1 MFSNFNLY
9 FFKPRFKNLG
19 LSLGL
24 GILVGLLVLYLSS
37 VAGNWLFLFTIG
49 LLLLVFALFARV
61 QQGSWLAPGAFFALY
76 WAVFVLGV
84 LIIAPDFDVRVEG
97 LLWILFSTF
106 AVYLGSIVG
115 LGKMLFRAVPYSM
128 EKKINNSSNCK
139 LNFPWISQIV
149 VICSILGLGAV
160 VVLILSTGQGF
171 SLESIFKIGRE
182 YSIARYSD
190 PTYREPALAVFLFI
204 FIYLGA
210 LFGGIKFAIAQSRW
224 HRLIALFPFLPAI
237 GVATILTTRAS
248 LYFPFVIWMA
258 TYFSIKVAI
267 NKGIF
272 SLFTFRSVILMFSF
286 VLLIVAIGSGLLM
299 LRFGIA
305 TINTQSLLMV
315 YDGMRID
322 IFGSLSAFTQ
332 WFAEHWQEVVIPL
345 PGGFTFRGPLK
356 WVGVTEFLQHKP
368 VEISSSFTHYGFT
381 TTIFTLFRDLISDF
395 TLIGSILILFLLGA
409 VGGFS
414 FRQMIQGKIIYLPI
428 LAAFYGVT
436 LCSFTGT
443 SLFSYTTILLAWIIF
458 TFYLIFVE
466 IGKWLSKINN

>member
-1 MFSNFNLY
+1 MLSNFNLY
-9 FFKPRFKNLG
+9 FLKSGLKQLG
-19 LSLGL
+19 PSLGL
-24 GILVGLLVLYLSS
+24 GILAGLPILYLSYI
-37 VAGNWLFLFTIG
+37 AGDWLFLLTIG
-49 LLLLVFALFARV
+49 LLLLAFALFARI

-76 WAVFVLGV
+76 WAAFVILALV
-84 LIIAPDFDVRVEG
+84 VAPDFDVRPEG
-97 LLWILFSTF
+97 LLWILFSIF
-106 AVYLGSIVG
+106 VVYLGSIVG
-115 LGKMLFRAVPYSM
+115 LGKMLFKTVPYSM
-128 EKKINNSSNCK
+128 KEKINNSFNYK
-139 LNFPWISQIV
+139 LNFPWLSQIV
-149 VICSILGLGAV
+149 VICSILGLGAM
-160 VVLILSTGQGF
+160 VVLILSAGQGF

-190 PTYREPALAVFLFI
+190 PDYREPELAIFLLI

-210 LFGGIKFAIAQSRW
+210 LFGGIKFAIAQSRR
-224 HRLIALFPFLPAI
+224 HRFIALFPFLPAI

-248 LYFPFVIWMA
+248 LYFPFVIWIA

-267 NKGIF
+267 NKGFF
-272 SLFTFRSVILMFSF
+272 SLFTFRNVILMFSF
-286 VLLIVAIGSGLLM
+286 VLLIVAIGMGLLM

-315 YDGMRID
+315 YDGIRID

-345 PGGFTFRGPLK
+345 PGSFTFRGPLK

-368 VEISSSFTHYGFT
+368 VEISSSFTHYSLT
-381 TTIFTLFRDLISDF
+381 TTLVTLFRDLISDF

-428 LAAFYGVT
+428 LATFYGVT

-443 SLFSYTTILLAWIIF
+443 SLFSYTTILLTWIIF